1 MPAAPDLL
9 RQRLWAAVL
18 RRRAPAWLAALT
30 PLVAAAVLLPA
41 MRTWLLAALAA
52 WALGLALDAW
62 RWRQRIAAQWA
73 AWLDAAVPALEDSS
87 ALLAGE
93 PATPMARL
101 QQQRL
106 QARLATSLSTAD
118 YRAIACRRAPLAAP
132 SSLAPVVLAVI
143 VAGAAWLYDAG
154 TVRAV
159 AQPAATPAAN
169 TPVVAGEIYLR
180 VTPPAY
186 TGVAPFE
193 TGARDIKVP
202 QYAQVQWCV
211 RQPADSPAEKA
222 AVELSDGAILAVGE
236 SCATLRVEDSLFWR
250 ARNAGTGGGARYN
263 IRVTQDQ
270 APQVTIAEPVELIH
284 LLARDAATARIAV
297 VVRDDYAIVRASLH
311 MTLARGSGENVRFT
325 DREVPLPKSADPK
338 QRTWNKQWTLAELG
352 MEPGDE
358 LYFFV
363 RATDN
368 DPENPHTVQSPTYT
382 LRLPGPEAES
392 VDSTALPTMVKP
404 ESLRS
409 QRQVIIDTEQLVA
422 DLQARPRL
430 ADLRAR
436 SEAIAADQA
445 ALRLRYGQF
454 LGEESSL
461 FGDEHGHEEHDS
473 KQPGHK
479 EDDSHKEHDSHEE
492 HGGASSDQQHSN
504 QSMGTEVGAM
514 QRFGHVH
521 DQEDNATIFDPQTKA
536 ILKRA
541 LAAMWDA
548 EKALRA
554 VTPKAA
560 LGPEY
565 KALGAI
571 KELQAAERVYLHRTA
586 FVPPALKEEKRMSG
600 DMVGAM
606 SYKRA
611 QGAPDDT
618 VPAEVRDL
626 VQELALDGALP
637 ALWSKAARDAIGARI
652 ADPEQKLAAQRA
664 VQDVQDGC
672 VPCRGPLRAWLRGTL
687 ADAPVLVQARAT
699 TQSPFLSA
707 WRNETRQQDQSEQ
720 QPKQQAP
727 QRLQSQSQPQP
738 SAQQQPPQSKHQPKP
753 EPQR

>member
-18 RRRAPAWLAALT
+18 RRRAPCWLAALV
-30 PLVAAAVLLPA
+30 PLVAALVLLPA
-41 MRTWLLAALAA
+41 MRAWLLAAFAA
-52 WALGLALDAW
+52 WVLGLALDAW
-62 RWRQRIAAQWA
+62 RWHRRIAGQWN
-73 AWLDAAVPALEDSS
+73 AWLDAAVPAMEDSS
-87 ALLAGE
+87 ALLAAE
-93 PATPMARL
+93 ARTPMARL

-106 QARLATSLSTAD
+106 QARLATSLTSDD
-118 YRAIACRRAPLAAP
+118 YRAIARHRAPLATPSFVAP
-132 SSLAPVVLAVI
+132 IALALIA
-143 VAGAAWLYDAG
+143 AGAAWFYDA
-154 TVRAV
+154 RAAHV
-159 AQPAATPAAN
+159 SAPAAAAPAAN
-169 TPVVAGEIYLR
+169 LPVVAGEVYLR
-180 VTPPAY
+180 VAPPGY
-186 TGVAPFE
+186 TGVAAFE
-193 TGARDIKVP
+193 TGARDIQVP

-211 RQPADSPAEKA
+211 RQPAGQPPARA
-222 AVELSDGAILAVGE
+222 VVELSDGAILAVGE
-236 SCATLRVEDSLFWR
+236 VCASRRVQDSLFWR
-250 ARNAGTGGGARYN
+250 AGKAGTAGGARYN
-263 IRVTQDQ
+263 IRVTPDQ
-270 APQVTIAEPVELIH
+270 APQVTIAEPKELIH
-284 LLARDAATARIAV
+284 LLAKDATTARIAV

-325 DREVPLPKSADPK
+325 DREVPLPKSSDPK
-338 QRTWNKQWTLAELG
+338 HRNWNKQWTLLELG

-422 DLQARPRL
+422 DLQARPKL

-461 FGDEHGHEEHDS
+461 FGDEHGHEEHGEHE
-473 KQPGHK
+473 GHGGHEGK
-479 EDDSHKEHDSHEE
+479 KEHGEE
-492 HGGASSDQQHSN
+492 AQHGK
-504 QSMGTEVGAM
+504 QSLGTEVGAM

-548 EKALRA
+548 EKSLRA
-554 VTPKAA
+554 VAPKAA

-565 KALGAI
+565 KALDAI

-626 VQELALDGALP
+626 VQALAQEGALP

-687 ADAPVLVQARAT
+687 TDAPVLVQGRTAA
-699 TQSPFLSA
+699 QSPFVNA
-707 WRNETRQQDQSEQ
+707 WRNGG
-720 QPKQQAP
+720 KQN
-727 QRLQSQSQPQP
+727 
-738 SAQQQPPQSKHQPKP
+738 P
-753 EPQR
+753 EPQP